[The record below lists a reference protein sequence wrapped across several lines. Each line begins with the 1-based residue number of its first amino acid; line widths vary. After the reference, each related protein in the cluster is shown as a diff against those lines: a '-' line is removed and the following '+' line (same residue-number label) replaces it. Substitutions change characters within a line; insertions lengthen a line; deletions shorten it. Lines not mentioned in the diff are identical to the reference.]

1 MSFLY
6 ERERSFLYFEFLYM
20 FHDVTWWWPQFRI
33 ETRFH
38 MNKTFYK
45 WVGCD
50 CEYRYCIFTTH
61 THTHTHTRYRHQSN
75 SKAAASSYVRRMPQ
89 FYSPSAIW
97 SIFQV
102 PKIVD
107 MDINSLLG
115 IIGYNLYLKHIR
127 WCVNQ
132 KYILIYSITHHAC
145 FVIVLYLVTCFT
157 WWLLIIQEHGKY
169 QETVLTTR
177 LLKFMPA
184 IPPDVLSIK

>member
-1 MSFLY
+1 MKGRDLSYTLSFSTCFMMLHDDDLNLGSKLVSIWIKLFTS
-6 ERERSFLYFEFLYM
+6 EL
-20 FHDVTWWWPQFRI
+20 DVTVNIDIVFSP
-33 ETRFH
+33 
-38 MNKTFYK
+38 
-45 WVGCD
+45 
-50 CEYRYCIFTTH
+50 
-61 THTHTHTRYRHQSN
+61 HTHTHTRYRHQSN

-89 FYSPSAIW
+89 FYSPRAIW

-145 FVIVLYLVTCFT
+145 FVIVFYLVTCFT